1 MFRVI
6 LLAAA
11 VIITVLL
18 PFYEKRLNGVL
29 ELLREKM
36 PKNPEVTDDRR
47 DMSDEEDI
55 LNNKNKWRMLM
66 IGYCI
71 FILFM
76 IFATVSIVT
85 LNTKL
90 NNISAATADIMDRVA
105 VLETND

>member
-11 VIITVLL
+11 VVITVLL

-29 ELLREKM
+29 EYLREKM
-36 PKNPEVTDDRR
+36 PKNSEVTDDRS